1 MNEQQR
7 LRRHISAVQFAM
19 WELHLYLDS
28 HPYCKEAAK
37 KFAAYREEY
46 DKLTAEYEKAYGPL
60 NETSR
65 STSRWAWIRAARVL
79 KPRLPPA
86 RSWARSKRLA
96 TR

>member
-37 KFAAYREEY
+37 KLAAYREEY
-46 DKLTAEYEKAYGPL
+46 LSLIHISEP
-60 NETSR
+60 
-65 STSRWAWIRAARVL
+65 
-79 KPRLPPA
+79 
-86 RSWARSKRLA
+86 
-96 TR
+96 TRP